1 MQGMSLRELA
11 MWLEISPSAVGYSV
25 ERGEDSVR
33 ENGYRLIEYFITFLS
48 SSPFHMSK
56 IGI

>member
-1 MQGMSLRELA
+1 MLLRELA
-11 MWLEISPSAVGYSV
+11 MWLEISPPSV
-25 ERGEDSVR
+25 RTYLERGEGIGL

-56 IGI
+56 IEI

>member
-1 MQGMSLRELA
+1 MSLRELA
-11 MWLEISPSAVGYSV
+11 MWLEISPTSV
-25 ERGEDSVR
+25 RTYLERGEDSVR

>member
-11 MWLEISPSAVGYSV
+11 MWLEISPPSV
-25 ERGEDSVR
+25 RTYLERGEGIGR

-48 SSPFHMSK
+48 SLPFHMSK
-56 IGI
+56 IEI

>member
-11 MWLEISPSAVGYSV
+11 MWLEISPPSV
-25 ERGEDSVR
+25 RTYLEREEGIGR